1 VSLPPL
7 IRRTHGPYFR
17 EVIPSVSQL
26 RSLDTLTLQR
36 LAVWEGRRI
45 ARVMVPLSALAY
57 VARCALVCVYGDR
70 RRLIAWL
77 ACSPARNNET
87 AAPSGKP

>member
-1 VSLPPL
+1 MNLPPL

-26 RSLDTLTLQR
+26 RSLSTLTLQR
-36 LAVWEGRRI
+36 LAVREG
-45 ARVMVPLSALAY
+45 L
-57 VARCALVCVYGDR
+57 CVYGDR
-70 RRLIAWL
+70 CRLIAWL

-87 AAPSGKP
+87 AAPSDIP

>member
-1 VSLPPL
+1 MSLPPL

-17 EVIPSVSQL
+17 EVFPSVSQL
-26 RSLDTLTLQR
+26 RSLDTLTLER
-36 LAVWEGRRI
+36 LAVWEGLDF
-45 ARVMVPLSALAY
+45 LSN
-57 VARCALVCVYGDR
+57 YGDR
-70 RRLIAWL
+70 FTLIIWL